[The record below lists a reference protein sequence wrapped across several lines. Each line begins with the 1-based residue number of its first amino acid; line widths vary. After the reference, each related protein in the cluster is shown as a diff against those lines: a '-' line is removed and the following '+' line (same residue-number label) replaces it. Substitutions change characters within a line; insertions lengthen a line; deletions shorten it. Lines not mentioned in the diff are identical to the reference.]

1 MTEPVATADLAD
13 EIGPDIRSCDTQ
25 FTQFGG
31 REVFAGPIT
40 TIKCFQDNLLVKQTL
55 SEPGNGG
62 VLVVDGDA
70 SIHTALVGDIIAGRG
85 VDNGWAGVIV
95 NGAVRDSA
103 ILRTLDIGVK
113 ALGTNPRKSTQTG
126 SGEKNV
132 PIEIGGVTFNPGE
145 IVYSDQDASSF
156 AKASQKS
163 RDQAGASTLAAI
175 PPISTTSPSRS
186 WRPRRSSTSPLTET
200 MPSAITSLASAP
212 DSMRFA
218 SLRN

>member
-1 MTEPVATADLAD
+1 MRESGPFNNPRTGSNTD

-40 TIKCFQDNLLVKQTL
+40 TMARGAERFSKCFQDNLLVKQTL

-145 IVYSDQDASSF
+145 IVYSDQDGVVVRES
-156 AKASQKS
+156 
-163 RDQAGASTLAAI
+163 
-175 PPISTTSPSRS
+175 
-186 WRPRRSSTSPLTET
+186 
-200 MPSAITSLASAP
+200 
-212 DSMRFA
+212 
-218 SLRN
+218 